1 MYVVRTVYWVQRNFS
16 AFFFLQTWARTEIY
30 RAKHADNVNFIS
42 QHCSYGISWLFRKP
56 PYAFAHEATS
66 WKPWTKVNWPTTVVP
81 VARSAALFSLRE
93 AEKRKRYKKEENV
106 HTWTHARTSWNR
118 NPQQAGNQQSNSD
131 IAKREPTRRWKS
143 VEYLGHGSRG
153 EFTRRSQGNQCSTWL
168 KFAI

>member
-1 MYVVRTVYWVQRNFS
+1 MTRNNDSGMYLMCFSVAYLKVYFS
-16 AFFFLQTWARTEIY
+16 AFFLIQTWARIEIY

-106 HTWTHARTSWNR
+106 PAWTHARTHAHPETGTHSKLEISRIIRTPLWKWNS
-118 NPQQAGNQQSNSD
+118 QEGENQ
-131 IAKREPTRRWKS
+131 
-143 VEYLGHGSRG
+143 
-153 EFTRRSQGNQCSTWL
+153 
-168 KFAI
+168 